1 VVLIEPATFLRDD
14 PESGKCIADQVPRW
28 KRYDNAS
35 FAYDAEAPVATLS
48 LEIPLAR
55 SAKAALN
62 EARDAVYRFILV
74 CVGFRDDYEVR
85 GLSVKLLTEKPHA

>member
-1 VVLIEPATFLRDD
+1 MTTQALRTT
-14 PESGKCIADQVPRW
+14 PR
-28 KRYDNAS
+28 R
-35 FAYDAEAPVATLS
+35 LLQRS

-62 EARDAVYRFILV
+62 EASDAVYRFILV

-85 GLSVKLLTEKPHA
+85 GLSVKLLTESDT